1 MGYPAH
7 LADGF
12 AREDVMYSLIMLT
25 IACAAAINRLL
36 RDVRASSRRNGT
48 IADREMQR
56 RPGRAEPNRN
66 QHR

>member
-25 IACAAAINRLL
+25 IACAAAITGFCVMFALFAPEWN
-36 RDVRASSRRNGT
+36 DS
-48 IADREMQR
+48 
-56 RPGRAEPNRN
+56 
-66 QHR
+66 